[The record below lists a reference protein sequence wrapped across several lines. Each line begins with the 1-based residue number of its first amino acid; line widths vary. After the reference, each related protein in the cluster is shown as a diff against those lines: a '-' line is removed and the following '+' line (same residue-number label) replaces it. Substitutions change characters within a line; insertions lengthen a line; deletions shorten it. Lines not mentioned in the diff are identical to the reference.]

1 MSKQLFTK
9 TMLLLLGA
17 LLILAACT
25 NSRDKPNSTS
35 EKSSDAEP
43 ILKLGT
49 PQKIKNDG
57 SVQIYPTEFAYLAG
71 WNKENHAA
79 AFSSF
84 QRSCQSWQAQP
95 DNKILGGVFELGRI
109 GDWKRLCG
117 QVVQQGEEKQ
127 FFEKWFQPFAVA
139 DNSGFEG
146 LFTGYYLPELRGSY
160 KKTVRYHVPIY
171 GVPNDLLKRDG
182 KTGRLENGR
191 FVPYYNRAEIAA
203 GALEGKNLEIL
214 WVEDEV
220 DAYFMEVQGSGR
232 VVMEDGRV
240 QGVGYAG
247 KNGRTYY
254 AIGKWLSDNGAIPKE
269 EISMQTIRAWID
281 KHPEEG
287 RQLMLKNPSVVF
299 FRLTESKSAEGP
311 IGTMGAP
318 LTPGY
323 SLAVDRSYLPLGVPL
338 WLDLEPPAGAD
349 RLRRLVMAQD
359 TGSAIKG
366 LIRGDVYWGHGQQA
380 GEIAGG
386 MKAKGRYFLLIP
398 RKFALG

>member
-1 MSKQLFTK
+1 MFTK
-9 TMLLLLGA
+9 ALLLLVGA
-17 LLILAACT
+17 TLFLAACT
-25 NSRDKPNSTS
+25 NSKDKPDSGGEPS
-35 EKSSDAEP
+35 ASAEP
-43 ILKLGT
+43 VLKLGA
-49 PQKIKNDG
+49 PLMIKNDG
-57 SVQIYPTEFAYLAG
+57 SVQIFPTEFAYLAG

-84 QRSCQSWQAQP
+84 QRSCQSWQLQA

-117 QVVQQGEEKQ
+117 KVVQPGEEKQ
-127 FFEKWFQPFAVA
+127 FFETWFQPFAVA
-139 DNSGFEG
+139 DNNGFDG
-146 LFTGYYLPELRGSY
+146 LFTGYYLPELHGSY
-160 KKTVRYHVPIY
+160 KKSAQYHVPIY
-171 GVPNDLLKRDG
+171 GVPKDMLKRDG
-182 KTGRLENGR
+182 KPGRLENGKI
-191 FVPYYNRAEIAA
+191 VPYYNRTEIAA

-214 WVEDEV
+214 WVDDEV
-220 DAYFMEVQGSGR
+220 DAFFMEVQGSGR

-240 QGVGYAG
+240 QGVGYAA
-247 KNGRTYY
+247 KNGRPYY
-254 AIGKWLSDNGAIPKE
+254 AIGKWLTDNGYIPKAD
-269 EISMQTIRAWID
+269 ISMQSIRAWIE

-299 FRLTESKSAEGP
+299 FRLTDSKSAEGP

-338 WLDLEPPAGAD
+338 WLDMEPPVGNE

-398 RKFALG
+398 RKLALG